1 MHNNQAV
8 AKSFLACMQQVLLLA
23 WKMEAQRMGFFSR
36 EEFSRGLRAL
46 NASTVDRLRK
56 ALPKLEEE
64 VDSNP
69 AAFSSFFTFAF
80 KFCLTVSRARERSC
94 DQPRL

>member
-1 MHNNQAV
+1 
-8 AKSFLACMQQVLLLA
+8 
-23 WKMEAQRMGFFSR
+23 MGFFSR

-46 NASTVDRLRK
+46 GATTLDKLKK

-80 KFCLTVSRARERSC
+80 KFCLTVSLFRVRNTAVNTENNAACLRKLSE
-94 DQPRL
+94 Q